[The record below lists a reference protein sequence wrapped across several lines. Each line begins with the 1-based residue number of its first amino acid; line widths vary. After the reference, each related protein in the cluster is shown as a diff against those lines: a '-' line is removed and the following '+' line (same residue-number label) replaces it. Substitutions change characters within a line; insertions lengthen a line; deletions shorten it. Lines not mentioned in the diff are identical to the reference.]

1 MMSLRNQLKEFWR
14 RLSLPDLFAAGMVAI
29 GTLLL
34 VIGKSGTVFSFV
46 KYIALLCAGY
56 LLVRFIGWW
65 RSRLLWSLRNRLIV
79 AYLFIALVPVF
90 LTVVLTFLSAKLLY
104 TQLGGYVLY
113 QDIQRRIG
121 MVDAGTEQI
130 AVALESVPAGISEE
144 EHAVFD
150 KDLPGL
156 TIEFQDHLPL
166 LGKIANGPKRDFA
179 GLVQTQTQLFVVGLR
194 AAKTPHGERFVHV
207 SVPVTSGFVSTLAPD
222 LGPV

>member
-1 MMSLRNQLKEFWR
+1 MMSLQNQLKEFWR
-14 RLSLPDLFAAGMVAI
+14 RLSLPDLFAAGMVVT

-79 AYLFIALVPVF
+79 AYLFIALVPVL

-130 AVALESVPAGISEE
+130 AVALESVPPGVSEE
-144 EHAVFD
+144 TAE
-150 KDLPGL
+150 
-156 TIEFQDHLPL
+156 
-166 LGKIANGPKRDFA
+166 KIISAQEARR
-179 GLVQTQTQLFVVGLR
+179 L
-194 AAKTPHGERFVHV
+194 
-207 SVPVTSGFVSTLAPD
+207 
-222 LGPV
+222 